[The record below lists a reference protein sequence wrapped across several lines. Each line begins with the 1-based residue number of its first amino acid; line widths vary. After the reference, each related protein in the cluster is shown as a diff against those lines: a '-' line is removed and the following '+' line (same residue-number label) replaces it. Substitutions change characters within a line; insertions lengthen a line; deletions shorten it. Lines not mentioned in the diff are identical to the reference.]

1 MEHKSTQQRVVI
13 NQKLVRIFSFV
24 VTTSQKKADQGV
36 MIFTRDAEKAF
47 QDYNL
52 QSMAYFDRKLNIY
65 FEDQEMYEDTMVL
78 LRFNCPDP
86 TCEVACPDGWN
97 QLKSH
102 VKKVHKLMLW

>member
-1 MEHKSTQQRVVI
+1 
-13 NQKLVRIFSFV
+13 
-24 VTTSQKKADQGV
+24 
-36 MIFTRDAEKAF
+36 
-47 QDYNL
+47 
-52 QSMAYFDRKLNIY
+52 
-65 FEDQEMYEDTMVL
+65 MYEDTMVL

>member
-1 MEHKSTQQRVVI
+1 
-13 NQKLVRIFSFV
+13 
-24 VTTSQKKADQGV
+24 
-36 MIFTRDAEKAF
+36 MIFTRDAEKPF
-47 QDYNL
+47 QEYL
-52 QSMAYFDRKLNIY
+52 LPSMAYFDRKLNVY

>member
-1 MEHKSTQQRVVI
+1 
-13 NQKLVRIFSFV
+13 
-24 VTTSQKKADQGV
+24 
-36 MIFTRDAEKAF
+36 MIFTRDAEKPFQEYDLTAMAF
-47 QDYNL
+47 
-52 QSMAYFDRKLNIY
+52 FDRKLNVY

-102 VKKVHKLMLW
+102 VKKTHKLMLWYVSRCTGLSDVYSACMIN